1 MPARTA
7 AALLAAT
14 LTIASLVFGVSQRQP
29 AGAAVSTR
37 PRVSFVAAPGST
49 ILVHGSYP
57 KYTSPCANPVQPIMH
72 ARFEGTI
79 EVGLDTDGSLF
90 VIGVL
95 PFEDYLKGIAEVP
108 RSWPDEALK
117 AQVVAARSYALAHM
131 AYPDPTGDALG
142 YDLCATT
149 ACQVYTGLAISNGP
163 YGDRWVSAVEET
175 AGQALLYNDRPADT
189 LYSSTSN
196 GKTLSNHD
204 VFGTT
209 QLPYLKSVKEKDDGE
224 SPVSHWHA
232 EIPFDDLARFL
243 SKAGDWGNESISS
256 VSRAGSTIT
265 LKGGGATDTLS
276 VTDFR
281 IDLNYW
287 AHCLDPDHYPSIDTD
302 GSKLPQTVPSK
313 WFDLSTAGSS
323 VVLDGRGWGH
333 GVGMVQWG
341 AYGKA
346 ARGMTYDQILA
357 YYYGGLQPTLYPAEP
372 AVIRIGIATGLNAV
386 RVEGTGDV
394 TQSFNASDGPWLIK
408 GGKRLHVTHS
418 HGPPTY
424 FAAGAIVHAPKEARS
439 GADLAA
445 TVSVERL
452 SVVSLLLRSAE
463 GVDYPV
469 TEGVTTAEGEIELS
483 GTVPPMPTGTYS
495 LIAVTTDG
503 VDIVDSNPTSVHVV
517 GLAVTPTSTSSP
529 SPSGSPPAE
538 SSGTNWALYAG
549 GGFAA
554 VAAVATVGLVVA
566 RRRRRMRGSAWQETR
581 PPPSSAP

>member
-14 LTIASLVFGVSQRQP
+14 LTIASLVFGISPRP
-29 AGAAVSTR
+29 WAGAAVSTR
-37 PRVSFVAAPGST
+37 PRVSFVAAPAST

-57 KYTSPCANPVQPIMH
+57 TYSSPCVSSVQPIMH

-108 RSWPDEALK
+108 RSWPAEALK
-117 AQVVAARSYALAHM
+117 AQVVAARSYALARM
-131 AYPDPTGDALG
+131 SYPDPTGDALG

-149 ACQVYTGLAISNGP
+149 ACQVYTGLAISDGP
-163 YGDRWVSAVEET
+163 YGDRWVSAVEQTE
-175 AGQALLYNDRPADT
+175 GQALLYNGRPADT
-189 LYSSTSN
+189 LYFSTSN
-196 GKTLSNHD
+196 GRTLSNQE

-224 SPVSHWHA
+224 SSVSHWHV
-232 EIPFDDLARFL
+232 EIPLDDLARFL
-243 SKAGDWGNESISS
+243 SKASDWGNEPISS

-265 LKGGGATDTLS
+265 LEGGGATETLS

-302 GSKLPQTVPSK
+302 GSELPQTVPSK
-313 WFDLSTAGSS
+313 WFDLSIGGSS

-346 ARGMTYDQILA
+346 TRGLSYDDILA
-357 YYYGGLQPTLYPAEP
+357 YYYGGLRPTLYPAEP

-386 RVEGTGDV
+386 RIEGTGTV
-394 TQSFNASDGPWLIK
+394 SIQGSNIEEEPWLVK
-408 GGKRLHVTHS
+408 GGKRLRVSHS
-418 HGPPTY
+418 HPPPAY
-424 FAAGAIVHAPKEARS
+424 FAAGAIVHAPKKARS
-439 GADLAA
+439 GAKLAA

-469 TEGVTTAEGEIELS
+469 TQGVTTAEGEIELS

-503 VDIVDSNPTSVHVV
+503 VDIADSDPTTVHVA
-517 GLAVTPTSTSSP
+517 GLAVTPTSTTSP
-529 SPSGSPPAE
+529 SPAGSPQAE
-538 SSGTNWALYAG
+538 TSGTDWGLYVGSGIAVLAL
-549 GGFAA
+549 
-554 VAAVATVGLVVA
+554 ATLAFVLA
-566 RRRRRMRGSAWQETR
+566 RKRRRPRKSAWQETR
-581 PPPSSAP
+581 PPPPAGR